1 MINLLKITADWPI
14 NPLHLNISLYILNT
28 VLHALPLVLTMRIC
42 LTITIYIYIYT
53 YMNVGV
59 ESTLA

>member
-14 NPLHLNISLYILNT
+14 NLLHLNISLYILNT

-42 LTITIYIYIYT
+42 LTITIYIYT

>member
-42 LTITIYIYIYT
+42 LTITIYIYIYIHT
-53 YMNVGV
+53 
-59 ESTLA
+59 